1 MCVYVC
7 VSACKQIDHPAA
19 DGQWE
24 QYSRLS
30 FKQHNTARKIRIIW
44 KKKQPKKHSTP
55 NNMHPS
61 MFHIAYPTQAH
72 GGKISGNSR
81 HHWTACWTI
90 FFLWRILTVRMPDTH
105 LQNPPRYILMTGFT
119 LHTKVDLVVSLTVRC
134 TIPEKKGERIAYSL
148 KNFCIPLLHL
158 TVTSPYRFYMFLEAI
173 DKVLAKSTLTK
184 ANQFLF
190 FTEVEFRKWFNYII
204 NSGNLTPRYVETKI
218 TVKWLTVGQWWLS
231 G

>member
-19 DGQWE
+19 DG
-24 QYSRLS
+24 LS

-173 DKVLAKSTLTK
+173 DKVLPSLPLQKLT
-184 ANQFLF
+184 NFYFLLKLNS
-190 FTEVEFRKWFNYII
+190 ENDSII
-204 NSGNLTPRYVETKI
+204 
-218 TVKWLTVGQWWLS
+218 
-231 G
+231 

>member
-19 DGQWE
+19 DG
-24 QYSRLS
+24 LS

-44 KKKQPKKHSTP
+44 KKNQPKKHSTP

-173 DKVLAKSTLTK
+173 DKVLPSLPLQKLT
-184 ANQFLF
+184 NFYFLLKLNS
-190 FTEVEFRKWFNYII
+190 ENDSII
-204 NSGNLTPRYVETKI
+204 
-218 TVKWLTVGQWWLS
+218 
-231 G
+231 